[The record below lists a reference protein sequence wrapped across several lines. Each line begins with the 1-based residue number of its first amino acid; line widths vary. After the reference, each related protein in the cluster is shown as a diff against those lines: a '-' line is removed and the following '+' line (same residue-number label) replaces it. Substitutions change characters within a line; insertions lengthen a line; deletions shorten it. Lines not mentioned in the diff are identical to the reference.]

1 MRSAAGRN
9 SSPKVDS
16 VIFASE
22 ASELSCGGRNLNSN
36 IMLVAVLSPAIVVGS
51 AAAPNH
57 AGYLT
62 GREPDALAVIP
73 QPPPPGSPRDQAD
86 RAIFRKTRALEGS
99 PRWLLARSDADL
111 SKLLSDF
118 DCALGVSLTPQ
129 NTPRLT
135 ALIVKAAPDISAAYN
150 VPKNVYRK
158 VRPFTRD
165 AGDICVPR
173 SSGFAK
179 SYDYPSGHA
188 TWAWAVGL
196 ILARAAP
203 DRSAEILSR
212 ARAFGE
218 SRVVCG
224 VHNASA
230 VEAGR
235 LAADTVV
242 SSLAGDGPFR
252 SDLAAAQ
259 SELTTLRVSGAR
271 PDASTCRKE
280 AGLTARTPW

>member
-1 MRSAAGRN
+1 MSHGLR
-9 SSPKVDS
+9 
-16 VIFASE
+16 I
-22 ASELSCGGRNLNSN
+22 
-36 IMLVAVLSPAIVVGS
+36 VAMTLALMVGS
-51 AAAPNH
+51 AAAPNP
-57 AGYLT
+57 AGYLA
-62 GREPDALAVIP
+62 GREPDTLAAIP
-73 QPPPPGSPRDQAD
+73 QPPTPGSPRDLAD
-86 RAIFRKTRALEGS
+86 RAIFRRTRALEGS
-99 PRWLLARSDADL
+99 PRWALAQSDADL
-111 SKLLSDF
+111 SKLLADF
-118 DCALGVSLTPQ
+118 DCALGVSLTTQ

-150 VPKNVYRK
+150 VPKDVFHK
-158 VRPFTRD
+158 LRPFTRD

-203 DRSAEILSR
+203 DRAADILGR

-235 LAADTVV
+235 VAADTVV
-242 SSLAGDGPFR
+242 SALAGDAAFR
-252 SDLAAAQ
+252 DDLAAAR
-259 SELTTLRVSGAR
+259 SEITTLRSSGVR
-271 PDASTCRKE
+271 PDVNACRTE
-280 AGLTARTPW
+280 AALTRRTPW